1 MGCNCKNVEK
11 LEKVNLFTV
20 KNNKIGIFNR
30 LNAILINSLNKT
42 IVVLLFI
49 LLTPIVILALI
60 FNYLFKGTLM
70 LVLPKFMA
78 KYLKKIK
85 KDE

>member
-20 KNNKIGIFNR
+20 KNNKLGVLNR

-60 FNYLFKGTLM
+60 FNYLLKGTLM

-85 KDE
+85 RDE

>member
-11 LEKVNLFTV
+11 LKKVNLFTV

-49 LLTPIVILALI
+49 FLTPIVILALI

>member
-20 KNNKIGIFNR
+20 KNNKLGVFNR

-49 LLTPIVILALI
+49 FLTPIVILALI

-85 KDE
+85 RDE